1 MLWINLGNTISK
13 RQHRAHTL
21 ALAAQSP
28 SPLSGIN
35 GCGPLPPALSLV
47 SINVFSSSRVLQS
60 HRVLGR
66 EVNTGMG
73 GAKVPP

>member
-1 MLWINLGNTISK
+1 MGVV
-13 RQHRAHTL
+13 
-21 ALAAQSP
+21 
-28 SPLSGIN
+28 
-35 GCGPLPPALSLV
+35 PLPPALSLV